1 MHKLSKNY
9 KYIYSLLTSP
19 LFLTSTFFLVLFT
32 LFTPTYEDVDDVA
45 MTLIANGLYTGEPSA
60 YLVFINIIL
69 GKFLT
74 ILYRIY
80 PDWNWYSAFFYG
92 VAFVSLFSILTVAIN
107 KIKSKALLAI
117 SLLFVFIFYLWFLLF
132 LQFTTIAA
140 LAATSGIFL
149 FLFLIGNNKGQSK
162 FSYIT
167 TYSLLLVSSLIR
179 EDSFYLIIILAIPI
193 IILTY
198 KQHVLKRKT
207 MIIFLLIVTLGVG
220 TTKYIHN
227 ISYNKNSDWY
237 KFMLL
242 QKPRGQLS
250 SYSIYNFDK
259 NKQTYNEVGW
269 SINDYFMF
277 NIFLYHDESIF
288 SVKKLQFILSS
299 IKYKNFNPIILQD
312 TLSRLISF
320 NINSFPYILLVI
332 LISITGW
339 SSIKNKTYFLAT
351 CSIGLFIF
359 IYFSYLG
366 RLPERIIL
374 PILFFIGFS
383 GLYLTSK
390 HNLLS
395 LDKLGIFKITYYIF
409 SISLILTFIFTY
421 TQKSIENKNKIIEY
435 QKIFKY
441 LPDGKNKL
449 VYIWNISLP
458 LQWMSPFDNYSRYRN
473 RSIITGGWTQRT
485 PHDLLL
491 LKRFNIDNIYT
502 ALYENNNIYLIAIPE
517 YTELLQIFM
526 KEHYHKNIYF
536 VSLHNFKF
544 TISPYDD
551 AKPQLYKVLLKNTP

>member
-1 MHKLSKNY
+1 M
-9 KYIYSLLTSP
+9 
-19 LFLTSTFFLVLFT
+19 TSTFFLVLFT